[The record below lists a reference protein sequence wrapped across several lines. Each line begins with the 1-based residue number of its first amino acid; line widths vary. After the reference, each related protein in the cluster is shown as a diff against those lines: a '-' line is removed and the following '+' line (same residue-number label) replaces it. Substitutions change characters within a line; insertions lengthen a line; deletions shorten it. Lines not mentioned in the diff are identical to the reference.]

1 MDELLKKTGA
11 IRNTQAS
18 ATGGGALLA
27 AGKSNTATATG
38 SGNSA
43 QITSMY
49 DAQKAGNEAR
59 LKAAYE
65 QNRSNLEANRAK
77 ISPLYQT
84 QANDLAVQYERN
96 RRNANEQAAANGL
109 NTGARSQMALAQN
122 SAWQREHGA
131 LRGQEAEAVTEADRN
146 ITNLTNQYNSNVAAN
161 NADIEAKKTAALIDE
176 NNRQETLALNREN
189 LDRDKAQLLAG
200 YGDFSGYAALYG
212 DEIANN
218 MLNLWTAQNPD
229 LAYNTGKIDAER
241 YKAMTGSYPVGY
253 TPAGGGGYEYYDPA
267 PGNADPIGKLFDDVH
282 KAGSAQAADKVYNN
296 WYNSQPKEI
305 QLLAIKNN
313 LAGQVRSEYS

>member
-1 MDELLKKTGA
+1 MDELLKKTGTA
-11 IRNTQAS
+11 QNTQTS
-18 ATGGGALLA
+18 TTG
-27 AGKSNTATATG
+27 
-38 SGNSA
+38 GNSA

-65 QNRSNLEANRAK
+65 QNRSDLEASRAK

-146 ITNLTNQYNSNVAAN
+146 IVNLTNQYNSNVAAN

-176 NNRQETLALNREN
+176 NNRQETLALNREK
-189 LDRDKAQLLAG
+189 LDRDKAQLLAS

-229 LAYNTGKIDAER
+229 LAYNTGKINAER
-241 YKAMTGSYPVGY
+241 YKAITGEYPIGY
-253 TPAGGGGYEYYDPA
+253 TPAGGSGGGGYQGMTTSDYGYD
-267 PGNADPIGKLFDDVH
+267 NAKGLTSSQIKQLQ
-282 KAGSAQAADKVYNN
+282 AGLGVSVDGVWGPETEAAYNAADGGSSKVPQYTAP
-296 WYNSQPKEI
+296 SILEI
-305 QLLAIKNN
+305 FNQQMK
-313 LAGQVRSEYS
+313 R